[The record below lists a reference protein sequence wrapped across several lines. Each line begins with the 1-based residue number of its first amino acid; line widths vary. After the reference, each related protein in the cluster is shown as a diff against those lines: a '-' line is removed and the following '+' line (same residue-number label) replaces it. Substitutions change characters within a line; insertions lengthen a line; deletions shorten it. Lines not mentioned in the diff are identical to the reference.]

1 MPRLQFNGKLRI
13 RQYIISD
20 PSTVFYI
27 EYYSSLKKT
36 SSADWQQQMRN
47 TPTQFCTSD
56 HRSDRLTSTTDYIR
70 SLPLIPDYNPYYI
83 DPDYG
88 IDPYWDAQ
96 IYNQH
101 ELQFYANF
109 NKPQT
114 EIEPDCPMTDRAL
127 NHTLT
132 IALVDP
138 WQANTNSCVLPTQEE
153 PDTKFNSFGPQVS
166 LTSAVEA
173 RFVNT
178 LVTRNGEPD
187 YVPLTTNLGLKY
199 KRRMLYFPM
208 DFGELTLDGL
218 VDTGALSSAIPEADL
233 RKIRLLAPQSIV
245 KEGPA
250 PNFQIMVANG
260 QLETPKSTVELKF
273 EVGDIEFHEIFIVME
288 KLTSPLIGLSFLQR
302 NNTILDMRQGVLN
315 FPFFSMQLKTADHKY
330 TNVMEPICTQ
340 EDITIPPN
348 DRHLV
353 TLSSQMYDDTTVTG
367 ILQPSNALTEDGDIA
382 FCAALVTLT
391 SGQVEIHLNNFTD
404 HPYTLKRGSH
414 VANFSVM
421 TPGQM
426 KYVKPIDPVTTWHL
440 LQDNPENAAFYVS
453 SLIKSSK
460 PEDFRENY
468 WFPTPEDPGDPQQ
481 HTPIQKRILTELLN
495 LQELEKLNPQDDPE
509 SRRRFLANFD
519 WTDSML
525 QSDEIT
531 RIENL
536 LVEFHDIFARH
547 RFDIGMNEE
556 FKVKLTPKDDSPA
569 YSQSLPTP
577 INLKEDILVELAL
590 LQRYG
595 IITTLP
601 FSKYAS
607 PIFAQKKPNGK
618 LRLLVDLRKINN
630 LISDDY
636 INNNHPVSTLT
647 DAAQHMAGKKLF
659 CKLDCSQAYHCL
671 QMADQRSIEMLAFN
685 FASRTFAYRRLAQG
699 LSRALSAFSSFMR
712 EYLDK
717 VIKADQCAQY
727 VDDIGIAANDAEQL
741 IKNLRATFQCI
752 REAGLKLTMH
762 KCHFGATEIDFLGR
776 TITPVGVRPQ
786 RPRVQ
791 NFLENTKF
799 PKSKKALQRYLGFL
813 NYYRNYIPRLSER
826 LTPFFK
832 LLKNDEKVLVTPDL
846 LEKFTDINK
855 ALDRCCELA
864 LKQPL
869 PNKQIAL
876 MTDASFMAAGYAVL
890 IEDDPQEK
898 YTSTRK
904 AFAPVAYGSKTFS
917 PAQLKMS
924 IYAKEFLAIFFAFK
938 EFGHIFWGT
947 PKPVIILT
955 DNKSVTRFFQ
965 TKIIP
970 PTLWN
975 ACDYVIQFNFTIAH
989 IPGKNNTAADYL
1001 SRLEISP
1008 KEKLILR
1015 IREDIPTTPIEL
1027 HVQSAGI
1034 TEEEQIFYTDDEDE
1048 TEEQIWQRKKKSRDN
1063 PSNQLPDISFQK
1075 FTTHHSNYQKLPICQ
1090 KLANTNTV
1098 TIEQNN
1104 DVILQQL
1111 KLKIQKEEY
1120 SETIL
1125 IQDTRYQHY
1134 LRQLDRLSIQNE
1146 IITRQYY
1153 DETGTVKYNQVLLPK
1168 HLVTELLESL
1178 HGKANRHPGIAKM
1191 LQEIRSKYY
1200 YPGIAKI
1207 VRKWVNGCETC
1218 IKDKRTPNELINP
1231 ELLNLPEWTL
1241 GPEDAMQIDLLPN
1254 LPPSGGYENIIT
1266 AMDVFSRYL
1275 FAYPVT
1281 DASAAITA
1289 KVIIDI
1295 MTKHTYLPTTLIT
1308 DKGSA
1313 FTSKLVAEI
1322 AQILGIQIKCATTKH
1337 PQTIGKLERTHASLK
1352 TNLKMASGEYRRQ
1365 WHKYLPLAVL
1375 NYNTSYHS
1383 TLGCEPSRIF
1393 HGRIPYNILDH
1404 KLGLNPNPQVLP
1416 TTDFAEEFQRRSQV
1430 LIDSTKKN
1438 IMQSYLKYKEYYD
1451 RKAKAAPLKLNDY
1464 CFILQPIA
1472 DHQGSKIPFREF
1484 RWIGPYIIEKVLPN
1498 DNYIVRKLN
1507 SNKTQILHRIRL
1519 RKYEPN
1525 TDLQDV
1531 RPEGNLQPDDEIV
1544 IPQDDLYVIT
1554 WETNFEDFASTRRQ
1568 PTYEQSTERPEITSG
1583 EDTNFDQPDQILTDV
1598 DLQSTRH
1605 DETEETLPERIM
1617 PDSDDDS
1624 IPGEE
1629 TSSGGSDTI
1638 VPEVSESENDEMIV
1652 ENESP
1657 RGGRYNLRPNPTPN
1671 YSEEYR
1677 Y

>member
-1 MPRLQFNGKLRI
+1 M
-13 RQYIISD
+13 
-20 PSTVFYI
+20 
-27 EYYSSLKKT
+27 
-36 SSADWQQQMRN
+36 
-47 TPTQFCTSD
+47 
-56 HRSDRLTSTTDYIR
+56 
-70 SLPLIPDYNPYYI
+70 
-83 DPDYG
+83 
-88 IDPYWDAQ
+88 
-96 IYNQH
+96 
-101 ELQFYANF
+101 
-109 NKPQT
+109 
-114 EIEPDCPMTDRAL
+114 EIELDSYDIDRTL
-127 NHTLT
+127 NLTLT
-132 IALVDP
+132 KALVDP
-138 WQANTNSCVLPTQEE
+138 WQYNRTTTTLPNPEE
-153 PDTKFNSFGPQVS
+153 SINKPSEEGPMVM
-166 LTSAVEA
+166 LTAAVEE
-173 RFVNT
+173 RFVNS
-178 LVTRNGEPD
+178 LISRAGEPD

-233 RKIRLLAPQSIV
+233 RKIRLLAPQSII

-273 EVGDIEFHEIFIVME
+273 EVGDIDFHEIFIVME

-330 TNVMEPICTQ
+330 TNVMEPICTR

-348 DRHLV
+348 DRHMV
-353 TLSSQMYDDTTVTG
+353 SMCSQMYEDTTVTG
-367 ILQPSNALTEDGDIA
+367 ILQPSNDLAEDGDIT

-391 SGQVEIHLNNFTD
+391 QGQASIHVNNFTD
-404 HPYTLKRGSH
+404 QPYTLKRGSH
-414 VANFSVM
+414 IANFSVL
-421 TPGQM
+421 TPEQL

-440 LQDNPENAAFYVS
+440 LQDNPENAVYYAS
-453 SLIKSSK
+453 SLIKSPK
-460 PEDFRENY
+460 TEDNSENY
-468 WFPTPEDPGDPQQ
+468 WFPTPEQPGDPQT
-481 HTPIQKRILTELLN
+481 HTPIQQRILKELRN
-495 LQELEKLNPQDDPE
+495 LQELEKLNPQDDLE
-509 SRRRFLANFD
+509 SRQQFLANFD
-519 WTDSML
+519 WADSTL
-525 QSDEIT
+525 NPTEIAQ
-531 RIENL
+531 IEEL

-547 RFDIGMNEE
+547 RFDIGMNED

-590 LQRYG
+590 LHRYG

-647 DAAQHMAGKKLF
+647 DAAQHMAGKRLF

-727 VDDIGIAANDAEQL
+727 VDDIGIAANNATQL
-741 IKNLRATFQCI
+741 INNLRATFECI
-752 REAGLKLTMH
+752 RTAGLKLTMH
-762 KCHFGATEIDFLGR
+762 KCHFGAKEIDFLGR
-776 TITPVGVRPQ
+776 TITPEGVRPQ

-791 NFLENTKF
+791 NFLEKTKF

-813 NYYRNYIPRLSER
+813 NYYRNYIPRLSEKM
-826 LTPFFK
+826 TPFFK
-832 LLKNDEKVLVTPDL
+832 LLKNDAKVMVTPDL
-846 LEKFTDINK
+846 LEQFTEINK

-876 MTDASFMAAGYAVL
+876 MTDASFSAAGYAVL
-890 IEDDPQEK
+890 IEDDPMEK
-898 YTSTRK
+898 YSSTRK

-947 PKPVIILT
+947 PQPVIILT

-1001 SRLEISP
+1001 SRLEICP

-1015 IREDIPTTPIEL
+1015 IREDISTTPIEL
-1027 HVQSAGI
+1027 NVQSAGV
-1034 TEEEQIFYTDDEDE
+1034 TEEDQIFYTDDNEE
-1048 TEEQIWQRKKKSRDN
+1048 TEEQICQRKKDARSN
-1063 PSNQLPDISFQK
+1063 PTNQLPDITLGKLSAH
-1075 FTTHHSNYQKLPICQ
+1075 TTVFSHQTTLQRLSNPTTM
-1090 KLANTNTV
+1090 A
-1098 TIEQNN
+1098 IEQQN
-1104 DVILQQL
+1104 DVVLHQLRL
-1111 KLKIQKEEY
+1111 KLQKEEY

-1125 IQDTRYQHY
+1125 QQDSRYRHY
-1134 LRQLDRLSIQNE
+1134 CSQIDRLSVQDDVVL
-1146 IITRQYY
+1146 RDYY
-1153 DETGTVKYNQVLLPK
+1153 DETGSVQYRQALLPK
-1168 HLVTELLESL
+1168 HLVSELLQSL
-1178 HGKANRHPGIAKM
+1178 HGTAHKHPGISKM
-1191 LQEIRSKYY
+1191 LYDIRQNYY

-1207 VRKWVNGCETC
+1207 VKKWVQGCETC
-1218 IKDKRTPNELINP
+1218 IKDKRIKNPSITP
-1231 ELLNLPEWTL
+1231 ELLNLPEWDL
-1241 GPEDAMQIDLLPN
+1241 GPEDALQIDLLPN
-1254 LPPSGGYENIIT
+1254 LPPSGGYENVIT
-1266 AMDVFSRYL
+1266 ALDVFSRYL
-1275 FAYPVT
+1275 FAYPVA
-1281 DASAAITA
+1281 DASASTTA
-1289 KVIIDI
+1289 KVLIDI
-1295 MTKHTYLPTTLIT
+1295 MTRHAYLPTTLIT
-1308 DKGSA
+1308 DKGTA
-1313 FTSKLVAEI
+1313 FTSRLVDEVTK
-1322 AQILGIQIKCATTKH
+1322 ILGIQIKCATTKH

-1352 TNLKMASGEYRRQ
+1352 GNLKMASGEYRRQ

-1375 NYNTSYHS
+1375 NYNTTYHS
-1383 TLGCEPSRIF
+1383 SLGCEPSRIF
-1393 HGRIPYNILDH
+1393 HGRVPYNILDH
-1404 KLGLNPNPQVLP
+1404 RLGLNPNPKILP
-1416 TTDFAEEFQRRSQV
+1416 STDFAEELQRRTQI
-1430 LIDSTKKN
+1430 LIDRTKKN

-1451 RKAKAAPLKLNDY
+1451 RKAKAAPLHQGDY
-1464 CFILQPIA
+1464 CFILQPLA
-1472 DHQGSKIPFREF
+1472 DNQGSKIPFREF
-1484 RWIGPYIIEKVLPN
+1484 RWIGPYVIEKVLPN
-1498 DNYIVRKLN
+1498 ENYIVRKLS

-1519 RKYEPN
+1519 RKYVPN
-1525 TDLQDV
+1525 TELCDV
-1531 RPEGNLQPDDEIV
+1531 RPEGNLQADDEII
-1544 IPQDDLYVIT
+1544 IPQDDLYIIS
-1554 WETNFEDFASTRRQ
+1554 WETEFAEFPPHLDTGDTPDDFPTNSDQPDAINTDLDLRSTRRDADSNDNAATPREHQNSDIDSRSTGPNKDTDSAVTEQ
-1568 PTYEQSTERPEITSG
+1568 PAENSPDMDLRSNRPQSTTDPEIEEMPFKSPSEMPNSDFSNPSG
-1583 EDTNFDQPDQILTDV
+1583 RDISVPDLSERED
-1598 DLQSTRH
+1598 
-1605 DETEETLPERIM
+1605 DEK
-1617 PDSDDDS
+1617 
-1624 IPGEE
+1624 
-1629 TSSGGSDTI
+1629 
-1638 VPEVSESENDEMIV
+1638 VV

-1657 RGGRYNLRPNPTPN
+1657 RGGKYNLRPNPTPN
-1671 YSEEYR
+1671 FTDEYR

>member
-1 MPRLQFNGKLRI
+1 M
-13 RQYIISD
+13 
-20 PSTVFYI
+20 
-27 EYYSSLKKT
+27 
-36 SSADWQQQMRN
+36 
-47 TPTQFCTSD
+47 
-56 HRSDRLTSTTDYIR
+56 
-70 SLPLIPDYNPYYI
+70 
-83 DPDYG
+83 
-88 IDPYWDAQ
+88 
-96 IYNQH
+96 
-101 ELQFYANF
+101 
-109 NKPQT
+109 
-114 EIEPDCPMTDRAL
+114 EIELDSYDIDRTL
-127 NHTLT
+127 NLTLT
-132 IALVDP
+132 KALVDP
-138 WQANTNSCVLPTQEE
+138 WQYNRTTTTLPNPEE
-153 PDTKFNSFGPQVS
+153 SINKPSEEGPMVM
-166 LTSAVEA
+166 LTAAVEE
-173 RFVNT
+173 RFVNS
-178 LVTRNGEPD
+178 LISRAGEPD

-233 RKIRLLAPQSIV
+233 RKIRLLAPQSII

-273 EVGDIEFHEIFIVME
+273 EVGDIDFHEIFIVME

-330 TNVMEPICTQ
+330 TNVMEPICTR

-348 DRHLV
+348 DRHMV
-353 TLSSQMYDDTTVTG
+353 SMCSQMYEDTTVTG
-367 ILQPSNALTEDGDIA
+367 ILQPSNDLAEDGDIT

-391 SGQVEIHLNNFTD
+391 QGQASIHVNNFTD
-404 HPYTLKRGSH
+404 QPYTLKRGSH
-414 VANFSVM
+414 IANFSVL
-421 TPGQM
+421 TPEQL

-440 LQDNPENAAFYVS
+440 LQDNPENAVYYAS
-453 SLIKSSK
+453 SLIKSPK
-460 PEDFRENY
+460 TEDNSENY
-468 WFPTPEDPGDPQQ
+468 WFPTPEQPGDPQT
-481 HTPIQKRILTELLN
+481 HTPIQQRILKELRN
-495 LQELEKLNPQDDPE
+495 LQELEKLNPQDDLE
-509 SRRRFLANFD
+509 SRQQFLANFD
-519 WTDSML
+519 WADSTL
-525 QSDEIT
+525 NPTEIAQ
-531 RIENL
+531 IEEL

-547 RFDIGMNEE
+547 RFDIGMNED

-590 LQRYG
+590 LHRYG

-647 DAAQHMAGKKLF
+647 DAAQHMAGKRLF

-727 VDDIGIAANDAEQL
+727 VDDIGIAANNATQL
-741 IKNLRATFQCI
+741 INNLRATFECI
-752 REAGLKLTMH
+752 RTAGLKLTMH
-762 KCHFGATEIDFLGR
+762 KCHFGAKEIDFLGR
-776 TITPVGVRPQ
+776 TITPEGVRPQ

-791 NFLENTKF
+791 NFLEKTKF

-813 NYYRNYIPRLSER
+813 NYYRNYIPRLSEK

-832 LLKNDEKVLVTPDL
+832 LLKNDAKVMVTPDL
-846 LEKFTDINK
+846 LEQFTEINK

-876 MTDASFMAAGYAVL
+876 MTDASFSAAGYAVL
-890 IEDDPQEK
+890 IEDDPMEK
-898 YTSTRK
+898 YSSTRK

-947 PKPVIILT
+947 PQPVIILT

-1001 SRLEISP
+1001 SRLEICP

-1015 IREDIPTTPIEL
+1015 IREDISTTPIEL
-1027 HVQSAGI
+1027 NVQSAGV
-1034 TEEEQIFYTDDEDE
+1034 TEEDQIFYTDDNEE
-1048 TEEQIWQRKKKSRDN
+1048 TEEQIWQRKKDARSN
-1063 PSNQLPDISFQK
+1063 PTNQLPDITLGKLSAH
-1075 FTTHHSNYQKLPICQ
+1075 TTVFSHQTTLQRLSNPTTM
-1090 KLANTNTV
+1090 A
-1098 TIEQNN
+1098 IEQQN
-1104 DVILQQL
+1104 DVVLHQLRL
-1111 KLKIQKEEY
+1111 KLQKEEY

-1125 IQDTRYQHY
+1125 QQDSRYRHY
-1134 LRQLDRLSIQNE
+1134 CSQIDRLSVQDDVVL
-1146 IITRQYY
+1146 RDYY
-1153 DETGTVKYNQVLLPK
+1153 DETGSVQYRQALLPK
-1168 HLVTELLESL
+1168 HLVSELLQSL
-1178 HGKANRHPGIAKM
+1178 HGTAHKHPGISKM
-1191 LQEIRSKYY
+1191 LYDIRQKYY

-1207 VRKWVNGCETC
+1207 VKRWVQGCETC
-1218 IKDKRTPNELINP
+1218 IKDKRIKNPSITP
-1231 ELLNLPEWTL
+1231 ELPNLPEWDL
-1241 GPEDAMQIDLLPN
+1241 GPEDALQIDLLPN
-1254 LPPSGGYENIIT
+1254 LPPSGGYENVIT
-1266 AMDVFSRYL
+1266 ALDVFSRYL
-1275 FAYPVT
+1275 FAYPVA
-1281 DASAAITA
+1281 DASASTTA
-1289 KVIIDI
+1289 KVLIDI
-1295 MTKHTYLPTTLIT
+1295 MTRHAYLPTTLIT
-1308 DKGSA
+1308 DKGTA
-1313 FTSKLVAEI
+1313 FTSRLVDEVTK
-1322 AQILGIQIKCATTKH
+1322 ILGIQIKCATTKH

-1352 TNLKMASGEYRRQ
+1352 GNLKMASGEYRRQ

-1375 NYNTSYHS
+1375 NYNTTYHS
-1383 TLGCEPSRIF
+1383 SLGCEPSRIF
-1393 HGRIPYNILDH
+1393 HGRVPYNILDH
-1404 KLGLNPNPQVLP
+1404 RLGLNPNPKILP
-1416 TTDFAEEFQRRSQV
+1416 STDFAEELQRRTQI
-1430 LIDSTKKN
+1430 LIDRTKKN

-1451 RKAKAAPLKLNDY
+1451 RKAKAAPLHQGDY
-1464 CFILQPIA
+1464 CFILQPLA
-1472 DHQGSKIPFREF
+1472 DNQGSKIPFREF
-1484 RWIGPYIIEKVLPN
+1484 RWIGPYVIEKVLPN
-1498 DNYIVRKLN
+1498 ENYIVRKLS

-1519 RKYEPN
+1519 RKYVPN
-1525 TDLQDV
+1525 TELCDV
-1531 RPEGNLQPDDEIV
+1531 RPEGNLQADDEII
-1544 IPQDDLYVIT
+1544 IPQDDLYIIS
-1554 WETNFEDFASTRRQ
+1554 WETEFAEFPPHPDTGDTPDDFPTNSDQPDAINTDLDLRSTRRDADSNDNAATPREHQNSDIDSRSTGPNKDTDSAVTEQ
-1568 PTYEQSTERPEITSG
+1568 PAENSPDMDFRSNRPQSTTDPEIEEMPFKSPSEMPNSDFSNSSGRDTSV
-1583 EDTNFDQPDQILTDV
+1583 PDL
-1598 DLQSTRH
+1598 LEREH
-1605 DETEETLPERIM
+1605 DEK
-1617 PDSDDDS
+1617 
-1624 IPGEE
+1624 
-1629 TSSGGSDTI
+1629 
-1638 VPEVSESENDEMIV
+1638 VV

-1657 RGGRYNLRPNPTPN
+1657 RGGKYNLRPNPTPN
-1671 YSEEYR
+1671 FTDEYR